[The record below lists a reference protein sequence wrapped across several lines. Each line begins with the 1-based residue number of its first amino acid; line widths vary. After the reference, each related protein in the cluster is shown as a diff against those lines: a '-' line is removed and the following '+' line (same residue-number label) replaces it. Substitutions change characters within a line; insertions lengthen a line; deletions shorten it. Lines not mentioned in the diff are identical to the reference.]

1 MFGTR
6 VLIITQNRLCTSDL
20 SDIGSLYRLEIL
32 QMVTDLVYHDAF
44 VKHEMSMGHP
54 ESPDRLRSA
63 MSYATKAGLMEN
75 DKLNLFTPEPVN
87 LDLVHTIHDRQ
98 YLEGVKQKSEQGGG
112 FYTLDTAVNQYT
124 FDAALLAAGGGVGAV
139 DRIMA
144 GTTENAFVLCR
155 PPGHHA
161 EFERAFGFCFI
172 NNIAVA
178 ANHLIQNHGLKRIMI
193 VDYDAH
199 HGNGTQN
206 SFYSSNQVLY
216 VGLHQDGRT
225 LFPGSGFPDE
235 IGKGEGQGY
244 TLNLAM
250 YPGAGDKS
258 YELAFSKVIEPLAE
272 SFKPDFMLVSVG
284 FDSHYKDP
292 LTSLGLTT
300 SGFTMMNSELN
311 RIASKI
317 SSGRLACFL
326 EGGYDL
332 DVMGMCT
339 QILLE
344 ELVGTHVSEFGEH
357 HTESETCTKYT
368 EDLIAHLTRAS
379 PLL

>member
-1 MFGTR
+1 
-6 VLIITQNRLCTSDL
+6 
-20 SDIGSLYRLEIL
+20 
-32 QMVTDLVYHDAF
+32 MVTDLVYHDTF
-44 VKHEMSMGHP
+44 VKHEMSTGHP

-63 MSYATKAGLMEN
+63 MSYATKAKLLEN
-75 DKLNLFTPEPVN
+75 DKLNLLTPEPVN
-87 LDLVHTIHDRQ
+87 LDLAYTIHDKQ
-98 YLEGVKQKSEQGGG
+98 YLEGIRAKSEMGGG
-112 FYTLDTAVNQYT
+112 FYSLDTAVNRHT
-124 FDAALLAAGGGVGAV
+124 FEAALLAAGGGVGAV
-139 DRIMA
+139 DRIIA
-144 GTTENAFVLCR
+144 ATSENAFVLCR

-178 ANHLIQNHGLKRIMI
+178 ANHLIQNHGLERIMI

-235 IGKGEGQGY
+235 IGRAQGEGY
-244 TLNLAM
+244 TMNLAM

-258 YELAFSKVIEPLAE
+258 YSLAFDNVIEPLAE
-272 SFKPDFMLVSVG
+272 SFKPEFILVSVG
-284 FDSHYKDP
+284 FDGHYKDP

-300 SGFTMMNSELN
+300 TGFAMMNNRLN
-311 RIASKI
+311 QLASKHC
-317 SSGRLACFL
+317 SGRLACFL

-332 DVMGMCT
+332 DVMGMCSV
-339 QILLE
+339 ILLE
-344 ELVGTHVSEFGEH
+344 ELIGTQISDFNEH
-357 HTESETCTKYT
+357 HTESESCTKYT
-368 EDLIAHLTRAS
+368 EDLIEHLIKTS